1 MDSSAKIGV
10 LTKIVAIM
18 DALARAEGSVTFSEL
33 SRQLNIPRPTLHRL
47 IAAMREESLIDV
59 QGGRF
64 VLGPRLVEWST
75 LAVHTSDLRQAALGS
90 LERLVQLTGETASLY
105 VRVGHQRICLDRVDG
120 PGLLRPAIRIGEALP
135 LHVGS
140 AGRVIL
146 AWSDPLEWDELW
158 TLSEREFPTE
168 DAVNPP
174 DWWAIR
180 RQGWVISVRERD
192 DALSSV
198 SVPVLG
204 ARGELIAA
212 LSVSGPLSRLPRDRL
227 REFVPW
233 LRAAAEA
240 VRDGFESGGAAG
252 PAHPA
257 RAASPADPDAAGA
270 WHKRRRW
277 RLAHPRSPS

>member
-1 MDSSAKIGV
+1 MDSGSKIGV

-18 DALARAEGSVTFSEL
+18 DTLARSDGTITFSEL
-33 SRQLNIPRPTLHRL
+33 SRQLEIPRPTLHRL
-47 IAAMREESLIDV
+47 IAAMRAESLIDM

-75 LAVHTSDLRQAALGS
+75 LAVHTSDLRQAALAS
-90 LERLVQLTGETASLY
+90 LERLVHLTGETASLY
-105 VRVGHQRICLDRVDG
+105 VRVGHQRICLDRMDG

-158 TLSEREFPTE
+158 DMSEKEFPTE
-168 DAVNPP
+168 EPVNPP

-233 LRAAAEA
+233 LLDAAATVRDTFESAAEA
-240 VRDGFESGGAAG
+240 G
-252 PAHPA
+252 PLRPA
-257 RAASPADPDAAGA
+257 RQPAPAADPSEAAGA
-270 WHKRRRW
+270 WHRRKRW
-277 RLAHPRSPS
+277 RPAHPR

>member
-18 DALARAEGSVTFSEL
+18 DTLARTEGSISFSEL
-33 SRQLNIPRPTLHRL
+33 SRQLEIPRPTLHRL

-75 LAVHTSDLRQAALGS
+75 LAIQTSDLRQAAAAS
-90 LERLVQLTGETASLY
+90 LARLVQQTGETASLY

-158 TLSEREFPTE
+158 TLSERDFPTVE
-168 DAVNPP
+168 PVNPP

-180 RQGWVISVRERD
+180 HQGWVISERERD

-204 ARGELIAA
+204 IRGELIAA
-212 LSVSGPLSRLPRDRL
+212 LSVSGPLSRLTRERL
-227 REFVPW
+227 REFLPW

-240 VRDGFESGGAAG
+240 VRDGFESGGAASRRQ
-252 PAHPA
+252 P
-257 RAASPADPDAAGA
+257 SPATDPSEAAGV
-270 WHKRRRW
+270 WHKRRYW
-277 RLAHPRSPS
+277 RVVHPRSPS